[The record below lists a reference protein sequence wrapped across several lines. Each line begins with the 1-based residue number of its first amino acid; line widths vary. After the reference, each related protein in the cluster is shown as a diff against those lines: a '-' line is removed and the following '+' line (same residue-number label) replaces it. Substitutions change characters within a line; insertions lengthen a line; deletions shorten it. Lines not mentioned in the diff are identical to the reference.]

1 MTAFATGSLTIPKQ
15 KIAPWLG
22 KIKNGSAVA
31 TLSTP
36 TPMTFG
42 EGESWTFDIGEAEY
56 VPEGGA
62 KGASTVTATTK
73 TVKPFKFHK
82 TIGSTRKSFGPM
94 RTASLRLSRRSWTS
108 SSRLFRAHSTSA
120 CSTRSTPLVAPSW
133 RP

>member
-15 KIAPWLG
+15 KIAPWLS

-56 VPEGGA
+56 VA
-62 KGASTVTATTK
+62 
-73 TVKPFKFHK
+73 
-82 TIGSTRKSFGPM
+82 
-94 RTASLRLSRRSWTS
+94 
-108 SSRLFRAHSTSA
+108 
-120 CSTRSTPLVAPSW
+120 
-133 RP
+133 